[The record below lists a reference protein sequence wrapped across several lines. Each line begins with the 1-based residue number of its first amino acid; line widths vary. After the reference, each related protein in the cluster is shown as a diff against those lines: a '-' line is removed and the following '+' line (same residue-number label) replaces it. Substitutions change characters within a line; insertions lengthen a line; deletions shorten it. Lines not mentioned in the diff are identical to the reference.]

1 MLDGYFEG
9 VTRIIVAH
17 GGMIDKFVG
26 DAVHALF
33 NAPFDLDDH
42 PRKAVACALALQA
55 WTEQYRQTTIAAA
68 AGLGRTRIGIET
80 GEAIV
85 GDVGRGAKVDYTA
98 HGDAVNTAARLEA
111 LNKEF
116 SSAICVGPAAA
127 ARCPAGLLERLGEAD
142 IRGIGHT
149 EVFTPKPI

>member
-1 MLDGYFEG
+1 

-33 NAPFDLDDH
+33 NVPFDLDAH
-42 PRKAVACALALQA
+42 PQRAVDCAVALKA
-55 WTEQYRQTTIAAA
+55 WTEKYRHVGLAGSI
-68 AGLGRTRIGIET
+68 GLGRTRIGVET

-85 GDVGRGAKVDYTA
+85 GDVGLGTKVDYTA

-116 SSAICVGPAAA
+116 GSSICVGPAAA
-127 ARCPAGLLERLGEAD
+127 ARCTPGSLRPLGTVE
-142 IRGIGHT
+142 IRGIGQA
-149 EVFTPKPI
+149 EVFTPVETG